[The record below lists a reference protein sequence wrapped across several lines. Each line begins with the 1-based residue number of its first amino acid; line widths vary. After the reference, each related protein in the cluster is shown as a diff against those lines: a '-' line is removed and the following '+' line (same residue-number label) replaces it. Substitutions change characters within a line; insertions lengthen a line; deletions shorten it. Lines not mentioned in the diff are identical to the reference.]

1 MASGVSFAYADFSG
15 VTTPIVADGVTVGP
29 YTNVNINAGTGK
41 RAVYATNNGV
51 ATVVNG
57 NLYATSS
64 TAQRGFGLL
73 AGKGGEI
80 TSGANITMTG
90 DRGHAVQAGFNGTG
104 SNTYD
109 GSSAGTVTL
118 TGGNIVTNGDYAV
131 GLHAVDSG
139 VITANG
145 VTVETRGPN
154 SPGAHAESNSEIN
167 ITGSSISTV
176 GGSHGVLANNDR
188 TGAAGGVVNLTDTT
202 INTAGG
208 NGVRVEKGGSANVT
222 GGSIS
227 TTQDWAFGVYAT
239 GAGSEATLNG
249 GSINTSNER
258 AYGLLADTGAVI
270 NSSANITT
278 AGKNAHAV
286 NAGANG
292 TGGATYPTGSAG
304 TVNLTGGDIS
314 TSGVYALGLHAVDA
328 GVINASGV
336 AITTSGATSFGAQV
350 ESESRIDL
358 ANSSIATS
366 GAGAHGV
373 VANNDQA
380 GATGGVINL
389 TNTAIT
395 TTGANAMG
403 LVVAAG
409 ASANV
414 TGGSISTTQDWAYGV
429 YATGAGSEATLNGGS
444 INTQGQRAYGL
455 LADNG
460 AVINSSANITT
471 TGDRAH
477 AVQTGANGTGGATYP
492 TGSAGTI
499 NLTGGNIATG
509 GVYALG
515 LHAVDAGVIN
525 ASGVAI
531 TTSGATSFGAQVES
545 ESRIDLANSS
555 IATSGAGA
563 HGVVANNDRAG
574 ATGGVINLTNV
585 AIAASGENAHGAV
598 AEAGGQINMA
608 GGSLTAGGAGGAGL
622 ALGDGATAN
631 VNGGSIASAQ
641 DAAVRIHNNAALALN
656 NVSVQG
662 ATATIATSFSKAD
675 QSVGILVGSGAQL
688 GSASGVLLS
697 VDRSGAGGDSGKIS
711 LTLADGSSSRGDIVD
726 QGVKT
731 TGYTDLELGAGAN
744 WSGVA
749 YGVRNFTSHQ
759 RGGAMNFGDG
769 TVIEGVLSVSQT
781 QLTFSPAGAIIVGD
795 VTLSNSSS
803 STGGSLGAPIIVG
816 GDVSV
821 DASSAQGGNWRI
833 GGNLIN
839 YGMLRPGNSIGLV
852 QVGGNLNLAGTSV
865 YQAEINAAGQA
876 DLIAVAGVANLAGRV
891 EVSPWPANGGF
902 LVGTAYTIVS
912 AGGGFGGSSFDGGV
926 AWSNGVGYI
935 FLAPSLS
942 YDAHNAYVT
951 IGRSNVTMASVALT
965 PNQAS
970 AATAIDRLPVTNAL
984 FGQVALQTSAA
995 GARQAFDA
1003 ISGEAHASLAGA
1015 LIEDSRQV
1023 RDAVNNRLLQAFGGS
1038 VATANSARTQAAS
1051 GLNATIWGQGFG
1063 SWGHASAA
1071 HGASAKA
1078 ERSSAGFLA
1087 GVDAPVFDT
1096 WRFGLAAGYTRTS
1109 VDVDQRL
1116 SSASVDSYH
1125 LALYGGSTF
1134 GAIGVR
1140 FGAAYTWNDA
1150 DARRGV
1156 AFPGFADSA
1165 RSSYR
1170 SGVAQVFGETSY
1182 AARFGATA
1190 VEPFLNVAWVNLDS
1204 DRFQEYGGAAALM
1217 GKTSDMNTAFTTLGA
1232 RIAHTFAMANG
1243 YAVTARGVIGWRHA
1257 FGDVDPRS
1265 WMSLAGGASSFNVT
1279 GAPIARNSLLLEAG
1293 LDMNIAANVTLGVA
1307 WTGQLAE
1314 RAQDNSVKGN
1324 FAVRF

>member
-1 MASGVSFAYADFSG
+1 MASGVSVAYADPAS
-15 VTTPIVADGVTVGP
+15 VTTPIVANGQTVGP
-29 YTNVNINAGTGK
+29 YSNVDIHAGPGG
-41 RAVYATNNGV
+41 RAVYATNGGS
-51 ATVVNG
+51 ATVISG
-57 NLYATSS
+57 DLYASSS
-64 TAQRGFGLL
+64 TSQRGFGLL
-73 AGKGGEI
+73 AGNGGVI
-80 TSGANITMTG
+80 TNGADITMSG
-90 DRGHAVQAGFNGTG
+90 DRGHAVQAGLNGTG
-104 SNTYD
+104 SGTYD
-109 GSSAGTVTL
+109 GSSAGAITL
-118 TGGNIVTNGDYAV
+118 TGGVITTEGDYAV

-139 VITANG
+139 VVTANG
-145 VTVETRGPN
+145 VTIETLGPN
-154 SPGAHAESNSEIN
+154 SPGAHAESNSTI
-167 ITGSSISTV
+167 SISNSIITTV

-188 TGAAGGVVNLTDTT
+188 ANATGGIVNLTDTAIT
-202 INTAGG
+202 TAGG
-208 NGVRVEKGGSANVT
+208 NGVRVEKGGVVNVT

-227 TTQDWAFGVYAT
+227 T
-239 GAGSEATLNG
+239 
-249 GSINTSNER
+249 
-258 AYGLLADTGAVI
+258 
-270 NSSANITT
+270 
-278 AGKNAHAV
+278 
-286 NAGANG
+286 
-292 TGGATYPTGSAG
+292 
-304 TVNLTGGDIS
+304 
-314 TSGVYALGLHAVDA
+314 
-328 GVINASGV
+328 
-336 AITTSGATSFGAQV
+336 AQ
-350 ESESRIDL
+350 E
-358 ANSSIATS
+358 
-366 GAGAHGV
+366 
-373 VANNDQA
+373 
-380 GATGGVINL
+380 
-389 TNTAIT
+389 
-395 TTGANAMG
+395 
-403 LVVAAG
+403 
-409 ASANV
+409 
-414 TGGSISTTQDWAYGV
+414 WAYGV

-444 INTQGQRAYGL
+444 VNSQGERAFGL

-460 AVINSSANITT
+460 AVINSSADITT
-471 TGDRAH
+471 TGLKAH
-477 AVQTGANGTGGATYP
+477 AVQTGANGTGGAIYP

-499 NLTGGNIATG
+499 NLTGGHIATG

-563 HGVVANNDRAG
+563 HGVVANNDRADATGGVINLTNTAIATTGANAMGLVVAAGASANVTGGSIGTTQDWAYGVYATGAGSEATLNGGSITTQGQRAFGLLADNGAVINSSANITTAGDRAHAVQTGANGTSGPTYPTGSAGTINLTGGHIATGGVYALGLHAVDAGVINASGVAITTSGATSFGAQVESESRIDLANASIATSGAGAHGVVANNDRAG
-574 ATGGVINLTNV
+574 ATGGVINLTNT

-598 AEAGGQINMA
+598 AEAGGQINMT
-608 GGSLTAGGAGGAGL
+608 GGSLMARGVGSAGL
-622 ALGDGATAN
+622 ALADDATAT
-631 VNGGSIASAQ
+631 VNGGAITSAQ
-641 DAAVRIHNNAALALN
+641 DAAIRIQNNAALVLN
-656 NVSVQG
+656 NVVVQG

-675 QSVGILVGSGAQL
+675 QSVGVLVGPGAQL
-688 GSASGVLLS
+688 GSASGVLLA
-697 VDRSGAGGDSGKIS
+697 VDRSGAGGDSGKVS
-711 LTLADGSSSRGDIVD
+711 LTLADGSTSRGDIID
-726 QGVKT
+726 QGGKT
-731 TGYTDLELGAGAN
+731 TGYTDVELGAEAS

-769 TVIEGVLSVSQT
+769 TVIEGDLSVSQT
-781 QLTFSPAGAIIVGD
+781 QVTFGPGGAIIGGD
-795 VTLSNSSS
+795 VALTGQSS
-803 STGGSLGAPIIVG
+803 STGGSVGAPIIVG
-816 GDVSV
+816 GNVDV
-821 DASSAQGGNWRI
+821 DASSVQGGNWRI
-833 GGNLIN
+833 AGNLTN
-839 YGMLRPGNSIGLV
+839 QGVVTPGNSIGLV
-852 QVGGNLNLAGTSV
+852 QVGGNLNLVGTSV
-865 YQAEINAAGQA
+865 YRAEINAAGQS

-891 EVSPWPANGGF
+891 EVSSWPANGGF
-902 LVGTAYTIVS
+902 LIGTPYTIVT
-912 AGGGFGGSSFDGGV
+912 AGGGFGGTSFDGA
-926 AWSNGVGYI
+926 AWANGAGYI

-951 IGRSNVTMASVALT
+951 VGRSDITMASVALT
-965 PNQAS
+965 PNQA
-970 AATAIDRLPVTNAL
+970 AAAIAIDRLPVTNAL
-984 FGQVALQTSAA
+984 FGQVALQTSAT

-1015 LIEDSRQV
+1015 LVEDSHQV

-1038 VATANSARTQAAS
+1038 VATANSARTQAIT
-1051 GLNATIWGQGFG
+1051 GLNATVWGQGFG

-1071 HGASAKA
+1071 HGASARA

-1096 WRFGLAAGYTRTS
+1096 WRLGLAAGYARTS

-1156 AFPGFADSA
+1156 AFPGFADST

-1204 DRFQEYGGAAALM
+1204 DRFHEYGGAAALM
-1217 GKTSDMNTAFTTLGA
+1217 GKTADMNTAFTTLGA
-1232 RIAHTFAMANG
+1232 RVAHTFAMANG
-1243 YAVTARGVIGWRHA
+1243 YAVTARGTIGWRHA